1 MILGRGHRRTRSGA
15 TPTVPSA
22 AQMHP
27 ASDFVAEVL
36 SRLQSEI
43 RVGDTLEDIDART
56 HEMIQEAGA
65 TSCYVD
71 YHPRF
76 GAYPFGKV
84 MCTSVNDVVL
94 HGRPYGYTLADG
106 DLLSLD
112 FAVELE
118 GWVADSALSFVV
130 GTPRAQDQDLIRDV
144 EQVMWTGID
153 QVRAGNTVGHVGHAV
168 EAEAHR
174 LGYTIN
180 HQFGGHGVG
189 RTMHEAPFVPNHGTP
204 GSGAELH
211 EGMVLTVE
219 PFLMHTTDQV
229 HITDRDGWSVVSE
242 DGSRGAHAEHTLY
255 VTDDA
260 PIVLTLREGET
271 ARAGVPPQR

>member
-1 MILGRGHRRTRSGA
+1 MILGRRQHRRSPA
-15 TPTVPSA
+15 PDAPTPA
-22 AQMHP
+22 DMQP
-27 ASDFVAEVL
+27 ASTFVAGVL
-36 SRLQSEI
+36 SRLREEV
-43 RVGDTLEDIDART
+43 RVGDTLLEIDERT
-56 HEMIQEAGA
+56 HEMIREAGA

-94 HGRPYGYTLADG
+94 HGRPYDRALADG

-130 GTPRAQDQDLIRDV
+130 GTAAPEDQDLVRDV
-144 EQVMWTGID
+144 ERVMWTGIE
-153 QVRAGNTVGHVGHAV
+153 QVRAGNTVGDVGHAV
-168 EAEAHR
+168 EDEAHR
-174 LGYTIN
+174 LGHTIN

-204 GSGAELH
+204 GSGTVLH

-219 PFLMHTTDQV
+219 PFLMHTTSDV
-229 HITDRDGWSVVSE
+229 HITDRDGWSVMSD
-242 DGSRGAHAEHTLY
+242 DGSRGAHSEHTLY
-255 VTDDA
+255 VTDNA
-260 PIVLTLREGET
+260 PIVLTLREGEEP
-271 ARAGVPPQR
+271 RAGVAPQR